1 MRNVPLG
8 HDRWRVKLIPTRVG
22 LLAALGRHDEAYDAA
37 LDGLPLVRAIKS
49 PSTIIQLRK
58 SIALLPVTY
67 PLRNKLFTAVASMES
82 GE

>member
-22 LLAALGRHDEAYDAA
+22 LLAALGQHDKAYDAA
-37 LDGLPLVRAIKS
+37 VRGLAHIQAIKS
-49 PSTIIQLRK
+49 PSTANQLRK

-67 PLRNKLFTAVASMES
+67 PPRNDFLAMMA
-82 GE
+82 GEEYL